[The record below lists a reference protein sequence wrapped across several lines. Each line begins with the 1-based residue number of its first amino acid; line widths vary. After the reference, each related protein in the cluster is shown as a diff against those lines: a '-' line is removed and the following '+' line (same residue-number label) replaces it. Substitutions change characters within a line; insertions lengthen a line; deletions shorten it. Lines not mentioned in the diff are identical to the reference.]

1 MSTSRTSR
9 NAEKPIATEDN
20 LDSIS
25 GNGYGI
31 FNFFSNLLKRWSGS
45 GMTNSEI
52 EAAHMQQN
60 MAQENAL
67 LEQQLSL
74 DTWRQT
80 QSYESRVA
88 DMKNAGINPALM
100 MGGSAGSAPS
110 LATSASVA
118 APNVTTSGASGL
130 SDFLGLIDM
139 AMNASALKS
148 ENKLRD
154 AQSENLS
161 VSTSKTSTEDRI
173 LQIDEQFAKIKNWL
187 STQDAQWTINN
198 RIKDVE
204 VKDGQLNV
212 MGSQISLNLADV
224 NLKDK
229 QALVAE
235 ADASIKRLDAKKAE
249 TLLPYAVDYLKLDM
263 QLKESQTLSNYADI
277 ELKHANAL
285 VAFAE
290 ASIKEGL
297 IEGDYITKFLDN
309 IDADSYAKNASG
321 FNNLAHSDLA
331 NQQTK
336 TSAAY
341 ANLAEQSAKLSGK
354 QLDYFVADKI
364 VGYLSQ
370 AVTAFCQLG
379 NTAASGVGAATSLL
393 PLLGL

>member
-1 MSTSRTSR
+1 MNSYRTSR
-9 NAEKPIATEDN
+9 NSEKPIATEDN
-20 LDSIS
+20 LDYVS
-25 GNGYGI
+25 GNGYGL
-31 FNFFSNLLKRWSGS
+31 FNFFSNLLRRWSGS
-45 GMTNSEI
+45 NMTNSEK
-52 EAAHMQQN
+52 EAANMQQN

-80 QSYESRVA
+80 QSYEARIA

-100 MGGSAGSAPS
+100 MSGSAGSAPS
-110 LATSASVA
+110 QATSASVA
-118 APNVTTSGASGL
+118 APTVTTSGASGL

-154 AQSENLS
+154 AQAENLS
-161 VSTSKTSTEDRI
+161 AGTSKTSTEDRI
-173 LQIDEQFAKIKNWL
+173 LQIDEQFAKTKNWL

-229 QALVAE
+229 QTLVAE
-235 ADASIKRLDAKKAE
+235 ADAAIKRLDAKKAE

-263 QLKESQTLSNYADI
+263 QLKESQQLSNYADI

-309 IDADSYAKNASG
+309 LDADSYVKNTSG
-321 FNNLAHSDLA
+321 FNNLAHADLA
-331 NQQTK
+331 NQQSK

-354 QLDYFVADKI
+354 QLDFFVADKI
-364 VGYLSQ
+364 VGYISQ
-370 AVTAFCQLG
+370 AITGFCQLG
-379 NTAASGVGAATSLL
+379 NTSASGVGAAASLL